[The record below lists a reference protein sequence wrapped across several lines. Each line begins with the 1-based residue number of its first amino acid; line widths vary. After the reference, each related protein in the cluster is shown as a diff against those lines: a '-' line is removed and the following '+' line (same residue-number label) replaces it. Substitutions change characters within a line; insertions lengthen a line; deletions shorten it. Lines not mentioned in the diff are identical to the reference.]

1 MIGMIVDL
9 ETTLSNITAIMA
21 SPTKMKIGE
30 TVIELNEEILR
41 EMFKDGFTEIT
52 EEEFYNLD

>member
-30 TVIELNEEILR
+30 TVIEINEEDLR

-52 EEEFYNLD
+52 EEEFYNLE